1 MSKKVPLFIDGEFIQ
16 STSEQWIDVTN
27 PATQEVIAQV
37 PCATQA
43 AMQRAVAR
51 AKEAF
56 LTWKEVPVSERA
68 RVMMRYQAL
77 VKEHHDEISTTVAS
91 ETVKT
96 FDDAGGVVWRG
107 IAVVRHAA
115 HIPSLLMGETVE
127 YAARGIDSYSYPQ
140 PLGVCAGIAPFNFP
154 PMIPL

>member
-43 AMQRAVAR
+43 EMQRAVAS

-77 VKEHHDEISTTVAS
+77 LKEHHDEIATILAS
-91 ETVKT
+91 ETGKT
-96 FDDAGGVVWRG
+96 FDDAKEIGR
-107 IAVVRHAA
+107 ASCRE
-115 HIPSLLMGETVE
+115 S
-127 YAARGIDSYSYPQ
+127 
-140 PLGVCAGIAPFNFP
+140 
-154 PMIPL
+154 